1 MNSRPQR
8 IWGLASTVTG
18 MACGKYLGGTTYY
31 THMSDDIIE
40 LRFAQWILPGYRN
53 VPKYKQCCHF
63 HSPQFVSNNTTAL
76 QIYRPLHG
84 HPCYPQE
91 DSALAF
97 AVHDTPSV
105 ERCRCT
111 VTDLVLHHTR
121 AVPLQ
126 SSRPREHAQCK
137 GVALSLSRACMFAP
151 CSNSSFA
158 TPSPS
163 SWNQ

>member
-63 HSPQFVSNNTTAL
+63 HSPQFVRSNNTTAL

-97 AVHDTPSV
+97 AVHDMPSV

-111 VTDLVLHHTR
+111 ATDLVLHHTR

-126 SSRPREHAQCK
+126 Y
-137 GVALSLSRACMFAP
+137 RAAHESMLNVRGCVVLISCVHVRAML
-151 CSNSSFA
+151 
-158 TPSPS
+158 
-163 SWNQ
+163 Q